1 MPLRGWGT
9 WRRDNGLRGRSSP
22 VRKPRNEKNNPINS
36 PEFIE
41 GTEVGDVEGHSLQ
54 GRRGRLRFR
63 GSGRDGRRAFPQG
76 VGARKGRTWD
86 DGNPQGCNGKN
97 AETDPRRK
105 GGIGEMQG
113 PGLRPGPLPADVPG
127 NRPVTDPT
135 GGPQNGGS
143 QRRGVCAPPGIA
155 VGNPPVAR
163 FGGDQDPFRRLEE
176 IPRLIRKVFL

>member
-9 WRRDNGLRGRSSP
+9 WRRDNGLRGRSAP

-54 GRRGRLRFR
+54 GRRCRLRFR

-127 NRPVTDPT
+127 KRPVTDPAGRSYT
-135 GGPQNGGS
+135 RLPSIAPGGCTACQEVESFLVRPEKLRRFFAAFRSMHGGP
-143 QRRGVCAPPGIA
+143 
-155 VGNPPVAR
+155 
-163 FGGDQDPFRRLEE
+163 FGL
-176 IPRLIRKVFL
+176 